1 MAITDW
7 PQSERPREKLL
18 ERGPQALSDAEL
30 LAIFLR
36 TGVAGK
42 TAVDVARE
50 LLARFGGLRELLA
63 AEREALCA
71 APGLGAAKYAQ
82 LQAALEMGRRH
93 LGEAL
98 MRGPTLGSP
107 RDTRDYLQA
116 RLRDR
121 PHEVFCCLFLD
132 NRHRVL
138 AFEELFHG
146 TLNGAAVYPR
156 EVVKRAL
163 KHNAAAV
170 IFAHN
175 HPSGVAE
182 PSRADEILTR
192 GLKEA
197 LALVEIRTLDHLV
210 IGDGEVVSFSE
221 RGLL

>member
-98 MRGPTLGSP
+98 MRGPTLASP
-107 RDTRDYLQA
+107 RATRDYLQA